1 MEQASELLAFGRSEE
16 ARDVLLALVESKPHH
31 APAYA
36 LLGQAYA
43 NLGCWE
49 DAEYWCREAIQVD
62 KLALGAYYT
71 LALVLQHQ
79 GQLVQ
84 AIDAMKKVVYIDR
97 HYVPAH
103 FGLAD
108 LYHANGQL
116 SRALKSLDN
125 TSRLLERRA
134 EDAPVVG
141 AEGITVRRLREAIAR
156 QQQRWSAEAAS

>member
-1 MEQASELLAFGRSEE
+1 MLLE
-16 ARDVLLALVESKPHH
+16 LVESKPHQ
-31 APAYA
+31 ASTCA

-49 DAEYWCREAIQVD
+49 EAEHWCREAIQVG
-62 KLALGAYYT
+62 KLALNAYYT

-79 GQLVQ
+79 GQVTQ
-84 AIDAMKKVVYIDR
+84 AIDTMKKVVYIDR

-108 LYHANGQL
+108 LYHVDGQL

-125 TSRLLERRA
+125 TNRLLEGRS
-134 EDAPVVG
+134 EDALIVG
-141 AEGITVRRLREAIAR
+141 AEGITVGRMREAIAR
-156 QQQRWSAEAAS
+156 QQQRWSAEATS

>member
-1 MEQASELLAFGRSEE
+1 
-16 ARDVLLALVESKPHH
+16 VLLELAKSKPSH
-31 APAYA
+31 ASAYE

-49 DAEYWCREAIQVD
+49 DAERWCREAIQVN
-62 KLALGAYYT
+62 KLALNAYYT

-79 GQLVQ
+79 GQVAQ

-108 LYHANGQL
+108 LYHADDQL

-125 TSRLLERRA
+125 ASRLLERRA
-134 EDAPVVG
+134 EEAPVVG
-141 AEGITVRRLREAIAR
+141 AEGITVGRLREAIAR